1 MKAISWDSCIVCLK
15 LARFFVVAWSIF
27 ATGRICIQIW
37 YHVQAAVHITAQTTA
52 ATASYTVGTSFGFN
66 IANWLS
72 GKAAV
77 PMAAAPAPTASSI
90 IMKAVASEAGS
101 LLTPWLIAGGHHI
114 AHHLALAYA

>member
-37 YHVQAAVHITAQTTA
+37 YHVQAAVHITAQPTA

-90 IMKAVASEAGS
+90 IMKAVANEAGS

-114 AHHLALAYA
+114 AHHLALAYT